1 MTITALN
8 TARYHGL
15 NLTDL
20 QVLLLL
26 AENGPLDMSDLAT
39 RTGLTNAGLTTVA
52 KKLVGKLLIQ
62 RLRDHWTD
70 GRMVILELGELGRVR
85 IHQITGRFPEPAI
98 SSTAH

>member
-1 MTITALN
+1 MTLTELN

-26 AENGPLDMSDLAT
+26 ADHGPLDMSDLAT
-39 RTGLTNAGLTTVA
+39 RIGLTNAAVTLVA

-62 RLRDHWTD
+62 RLRDRWTD

-85 IHQITGRFPEPAI
+85 IHQITGSFPEPALST
-98 SSTAH
+98 SSH